1 MGPVRNINPDEIK
14 IGRGMTD
21 ISTPKTIAMMVIN
34 MISQTIIRTV
44 QSLRFARG
52 FLRRGVSRLL
62 LANLFLASFALFASA
77 SLQTSQAAES
87 QQHGWVGDVP
97 IMPALSVEPALGF
110 AFDSP
115 NGRIVMIFA
124 SSAAAAPDIMR
135 FYNESLPA
143 IGWTGG
149 DGSWRR
155 GSEALLISEVTTV
168 AGRLWRLMVRPQ

>member
-1 MGPVRNINPDEIK
+1 
-14 IGRGMTD
+14 MTD
-21 ISTPKTIAMMVIN
+21 ISTPKTIAK

-44 QSLRFARG
+44 QPRQCASG
-52 FLRRGVSRLL
+52 FLRRRVSRLL
-62 LANLFLASFALFASA
+62 PVSLLVASLLLVSFGMLAST

-87 QQHGWVGDVP
+87 QQHTWVGDLP

-115 NGRIVMIFA
+115 NGRIVMVFA

-155 GSEALLISEVTTV
+155 GSEALLISEVTTA

>member
-1 MGPVRNINPDEIK
+1 
-14 IGRGMTD
+14 MTD
-21 ISTPKTIAMMVIN
+21 ISTPKTIAKTVIN

-44 QSLRFARG
+44 QPQRFASG
-52 FLRRGVSRLL
+52 FLRRSVSRHL
-62 LANLFLASFALFASA
+62 LANLFLASLFLASFGLFASA
-77 SLQTSQAAES
+77 SLQTSKAAES

-97 IMPALSVEPALGF
+97 IVPALSVEPALGF

-155 GSEALLISEVTTV
+155 GSEALLISEVTTA

>member
-1 MGPVRNINPDEIK
+1 
-14 IGRGMTD
+14 MTD
-21 ISTPKTIAMMVIN
+21 ISTPKTIAK

-44 QSLRFARG
+44 QPRQCASG
-52 FLRRGVSRLL
+52 FLRRRVSRLL
-62 LANLFLASFALFASA
+62 PVNLLVASLLLASFGMLGST
-77 SLQTSQAAES
+77 SLLTSQAAES
-87 QQHGWVGDVP
+87 QQHTWVGDLP

-115 NGRIVMIFA
+115 NGRIVMVFA

-155 GSEALLISEVTTV
+155 GSEALLISEVTTA

>member
-1 MGPVRNINPDEIK
+1 
-14 IGRGMTD
+14 MTD
-21 ISTPKTIAMMVIN
+21 KSTPKTIAKTVIKMM
-34 MISQTIIRTV
+34 SQTIAETVIRTV
-44 QSLRFARG
+44 WPRHYASG
-52 FLRRGVSRLL
+52 FLRRRFSRLL
-62 LANLFLASFALFASA
+62 PVNLFVASLFLASFGMFASA

-87 QQHGWVGDVP
+87 QQHSWVGDLP

-115 NGRIVMIFA
+115 NGRIVMVFA

-143 IGWTGG
+143 IGWTGS

-155 GSEALLISEVTTV
+155 GSEALLISEVTTA

>member
-1 MGPVRNINPDEIK
+1 VA
-14 IGRGMTD
+14 
-21 ISTPKTIAMMVIN
+21 S
-34 MISQTIIRTV
+34 
-44 QSLRFARG
+44 
-52 FLRRGVSRLL
+52 LL
-62 LANLFLASFALFASA
+62 LASFGMLGST

-87 QQHGWVGDVP
+87 QQHTWVGDLP

-115 NGRIVMIFA
+115 NGRIVMVFA

-155 GSEALLISEVTTV
+155 GSEALLISEVTTA

>member
-1 MGPVRNINPDEIK
+1 
-14 IGRGMTD
+14 MTD
-21 ISTPKTIAMMVIN
+21 ISTPKTIAKKVIK
-34 MISQTIIRTV
+34 TVTRTV
-44 QSLRFARG
+44 WPRQYVSG
-52 FLRRGVSRLL
+52 FLRSRVSRLL
-62 LANLFLASFALFASA
+62 LASLFLASFGMFASA

-87 QQHGWVGDVP
+87 QQHSWVGDLP

-115 NGRIVMIFA
+115 NGRIVMVFA

-135 FYNESLPA
+135 VYNESLPA

-155 GSEALLISEVTTV
+155 GSEALLISEVTTA

>member
-1 MGPVRNINPDEIK
+1 
-14 IGRGMTD
+14 MTD
-21 ISTPKTIAMMVIN
+21 ISTPKTIAK
-34 MISQTIIRTV
+34 MISQTVARTIIRTV
-44 QSLRFARG
+44 RPRRFASRL
-52 FLRRGVSRLL
+52 FRRRGSRLL
-62 LANLFLASFALFASA
+62 PVNLCVVNLFLASFGILASA
-77 SLQTSQAAES
+77 SLQASQAAES
-87 QQHGWVGDVP
+87 QQHSWVGDLP
-97 IMPALSVEPALGF
+97 IMPALSIEPALGF

-115 NGRIVMIFA
+115 NGRIVMVFA

-155 GSEALLISEVTTV
+155 GSEALLISEVTTA

>member
-1 MGPVRNINPDEIK
+1 
-14 IGRGMTD
+14 MTD
-21 ISTPKTIAMMVIN
+21 ISTPKTIAK

-44 QSLRFARG
+44 QPRQCASG
-52 FLRRGVSRLL
+52 FLRRRVSRLL
-62 LANLFLASFALFASA
+62 PVNLLLASLLLASFGMLAST

-87 QQHGWVGDVP
+87 QQHTWVGDLP

-115 NGRIVMIFA
+115 NGRIVMVFA

-143 IGWTGG
+143 IGWAGG

-155 GSEALLISEVTTV
+155 GSEALLISEVTTA

>member
-1 MGPVRNINPDEIK
+1 
-14 IGRGMTD
+14 MTD
-21 ISTPKTIAMMVIN
+21 ISTPKTIAK
-34 MISQTIIRTV
+34 MISQTIIKTV
-44 QSLRFARG
+44 QPRQCASG
-52 FLRRGVSRLL
+52 FLRRRVSRLL
-62 LANLFLASFALFASA
+62 PVSLLVASLLLASFGMLGST

-87 QQHGWVGDVP
+87 QQHTWVGDLP

-115 NGRIVMIFA
+115 NGRIVMVFA
-124 SSAAAAPDIMR
+124 SSAVAAPDIMR
-135 FYNESLPA
+135 FYNESLSA

-155 GSEALLISEVTTV
+155 GSEALLISEVTTA

>member
-1 MGPVRNINPDEIK
+1 
-14 IGRGMTD
+14 MTD
-21 ISTPKTIAMMVIN
+21 ISTPKTIAK
-34 MISQTIIRTV
+34 MISQTIIRTA
-44 QSLRFARG
+44 QPRQCASG
-52 FLRRGVSRLL
+52 FLRRRVSRSLPVNLLVASLL
-62 LANLFLASFALFASA
+62 LASFGMLAST
-77 SLQTSQAAES
+77 SLQTTQAAES
-87 QQHGWVGDVP
+87 QQHAWVGDLP

-115 NGRIVMIFA
+115 NGRIVMVFA

-155 GSEALLISEVTTV
+155 GSEALLISEVTTA

>member
-1 MGPVRNINPDEIK
+1 
-14 IGRGMTD
+14 MTD
-21 ISTPKTIAMMVIN
+21 ISTPKTIAK
-34 MISQTIIRTV
+34 MISQTIVRTV
-44 QSLRFARG
+44 QPRQCASG
-52 FLRRGVSRLL
+52 FLRRRVSRLL
-62 LANLFLASFALFASA
+62 PVNLLLASLLLASFGMLAST

-87 QQHGWVGDVP
+87 QQHTWVGDLP

-115 NGRIVMIFA
+115 NGRIVMVFA

-155 GSEALLISEVTTV
+155 GSEALLISEVTTA

>member
-1 MGPVRNINPDEIK
+1 
-14 IGRGMTD
+14 MTD
-21 ISTPKTIAMMVIN
+21 KSTPKTIAKTVIKMM
-34 MISQTIIRTV
+34 SQTIAETVIRTV
-44 QSLRFARG
+44 WPRHYASG
-52 FLRRGVSRLL
+52 FLRRRFSRLL
-62 LANLFLASFALFASA
+62 PVNLFVVSLFLASFGMLASA
-77 SLQTSQAAES
+77 NLQTSQAAES
-87 QQHGWVGDVP
+87 QQHSWVGDLP
-97 IMPALSVEPALGF
+97 IMPALSVEPELGF

-115 NGRIVMIFA
+115 NGRIVMVFA

-155 GSEALLISEVTTV
+155 GSEALLISEVTTA

>member
-1 MGPVRNINPDEIK
+1 
-14 IGRGMTD
+14 MTD
-21 ISTPKTIAMMVIN
+21 ISTPKTIAK
-34 MISQTIIRTV
+34 MISQMIIRTV
-44 QSLRFARG
+44 WPRQYASG
-52 FLRRGVSRLL
+52 FLRRRVSRLL
-62 LANLFLASFALFASA
+62 PVNLFVASLFLASFGMIASA

-87 QQHGWVGDVP
+87 QQRSWVGDLP

-115 NGRIVMIFA
+115 NGRIVMVFA

-155 GSEALLISEVTTV
+155 GSEALLISEVTTA

>member
-1 MGPVRNINPDEIK
+1 
-14 IGRGMTD
+14 MTD
-21 ISTPKTIAMMVIN
+21 ISTLKTIAK
-34 MISQTIIRTV
+34 MISQTVTRTIIRTV
-44 QSLRFARG
+44 RPRWFATRLLRSR
-52 FLRRGVSRLL
+52 VSRLL
-62 LANLFLASFALFASA
+62 PVNLFVASLFLTSFGILAFA
-77 SLQTSQAAES
+77 SLQASQAAES
-87 QQHGWVGDVP
+87 QQHSWVGDLP

-115 NGRIVMIFA
+115 NGRIVMVFA
-124 SSAAAAPDIMR
+124 SSAEPAPDIMR

-155 GSEALLISEVTTV
+155 GSEALLISEVTTA

>member
-1 MGPVRNINPDEIK
+1 
-14 IGRGMTD
+14 MTD
-21 ISTPKTIAMMVIN
+21 ISTPKNIAK

-44 QSLRFARG
+44 QPRQCASG
-52 FLRRGVSRLL
+52 FLRRRVSRLL
-62 LANLFLASFALFASA
+62 PVSLLVASLLLASFGMLAST

-87 QQHGWVGDVP
+87 QQHTWVGDLP

-115 NGRIVMIFA
+115 NGRIVMVFA

-155 GSEALLISEVTTV
+155 GSEVLLISEVTTA
-168 AGRLWRLMVRPQ
+168 AGRLWRLMVRPH

>member
-1 MGPVRNINPDEIK
+1 
-14 IGRGMTD
+14 MTD
-21 ISTPKTIAMMVIN
+21 KSTPKTIAKTVIKMM
-34 MISQTIIRTV
+34 SQTIAETVIRTV
-44 QSLRFARG
+44 WPRHYASG
-52 FLRRGVSRLL
+52 FLRRRFSRLL
-62 LANLFLASFALFASA
+62 PVNLFVASLFLASFGMIASA

-87 QQHGWVGDVP
+87 QQHSWVGDLP

-115 NGRIVMIFA
+115 NGRIVMVFA

-155 GSEALLISEVTTV
+155 GPEALLISEVTTA
-168 AGRLWRLMVRPQ
+168 AGRLWRLMLRPQ

>member
-1 MGPVRNINPDEIK
+1 
-14 IGRGMTD
+14 MTD
-21 ISTPKTIAMMVIN
+21 ISTPKTIAK
-34 MISQTIIRTV
+34 MISQTVARTIIRTV
-44 QSLRFARG
+44 RPRRFASRL
-52 FLRRGVSRLL
+52 FRRRGSRLL
-62 LANLFLASFALFASA
+62 PVNLCVVNLFLASFGIFASA
-77 SLQTSQAAES
+77 SLQASQAAES
-87 QQHGWVGDVP
+87 QQHSWVGDLP

-115 NGRIVMIFA
+115 NGRIVMVFA

-155 GSEALLISEVTTV
+155 GSEALLISEVTTA

>member
-1 MGPVRNINPDEIK
+1 
-14 IGRGMTD
+14 MTD
-21 ISTPKTIAMMVIN
+21 ISTPKTIAKMT
-34 MISQTIIRTV
+34 SQTIIRTV
-44 QSLRFARG
+44 WPRQYASG
-52 FLRRGVSRLL
+52 FLRRRVSRLL
-62 LANLFLASFALFASA
+62 PVNLFVASLFLASFGMLASA

-87 QQHGWVGDVP
+87 QQHSWVGDLP

-124 SSAAAAPDIMR
+124 SSAAASPDIIR

-149 DGSWRR
+149 EGSWRR
-155 GSEALLISEVTTV
+155 GSEALLISEVTTA

>member
-1 MGPVRNINPDEIK
+1 
-14 IGRGMTD
+14 MTD
-21 ISTPKTIAMMVIN
+21 ILTPKTIAK
-34 MISQTIIRTV
+34 MISQTVTRTIIRTV
-44 QSLRFARG
+44 RPRRFASRL
-52 FLRRGVSRLL
+52 LRRRVSRLL
-62 LANLFLASFALFASA
+62 PVNLFVVNLFLASFGILASA
-77 SLQTSQAAES
+77 SLQASQAAES
-87 QQHGWVGDVP
+87 QQHSWVGDLP

-115 NGRIVMIFA
+115 NGRIVMVFA

-155 GSEALLISEVTTV
+155 GSEALLISEVTTA

>member
-1 MGPVRNINPDEIK
+1 
-14 IGRGMTD
+14 MTD
-21 ISTPKTIAMMVIN
+21 ISTPKTIAKKVIKMM
-34 MISQTIIRTV
+34 SQTTAETIIKTL
-44 QSLRFARG
+44 QLQG
-52 FLRRGVSRLL
+52 FTSGLLRRRVSKLL
-62 LANLFLASFALFASA
+62 PVNLFVASLFLASFGMFASA

-87 QQHGWVGDVP
+87 QQHSWVGDLP

-115 NGRIVMIFA
+115 NGRIVIIFA
-124 SSAAAAPDIMR
+124 SSAAAAPDIVR

-155 GSEALLISEVTTV
+155 GSEVLLISEVTTA
-168 AGRLWRLMVRPQ
+168 AGRLWRWIVRPQ

>member
-1 MGPVRNINPDEIK
+1 
-14 IGRGMTD
+14 MTD
-21 ISTPKTIAMMVIN
+21 ISTPKTIAKTVIN

-44 QSLRFARG
+44 RPQRFASG
-52 FLRRGVSRLL
+52 FLRRGVSRHL
-62 LANLFLASFALFASA
+62 LANLFLASLFLASFGLFASA

-124 SSAAAAPDIMR
+124 SSAATAPDIMR

-155 GSEALLISEVTTV
+155 GSEALLISEVTTA

>member
-1 MGPVRNINPDEIK
+1 MRITSTSVEIK
-14 IGRGMTD
+14 TGRGMTD
-21 ISTPKTIAMMVIN
+21 ISTPKTIAK

-44 QSLRFARG
+44 QPRQCASG
-52 FLRRGVSRLL
+52 FLRRRVSRLL
-62 LANLFLASFALFASA
+62 PVNLLVASLLLASFGMLGST

-87 QQHGWVGDVP
+87 QQHTWVGDLP

-115 NGRIVMIFA
+115 NGRIVMVFA

-155 GSEALLISEVTTV
+155 GSEALLISEVTTA

>member
-1 MGPVRNINPDEIK
+1 
-14 IGRGMTD
+14 MTD
-21 ISTPKTIAMMVIN
+21 IPTPKTIAK
-34 MISQTIIRTV
+34 MISQMVARTVIRTV
-44 QSLRFARG
+44 RPRSFA
-52 FLRRGVSRLL
+52 SRLL
-62 LANLFLASFALFASA
+62 MRRVSSLLPVSLCVINLFFTSLFLASFGILAST
-77 SLQTSQAAES
+77 SLQASQAAES
-87 QQHGWVGDVP
+87 QQHSWVGDLP

-115 NGRIVMIFA
+115 NGRIVMVFA

-155 GSEALLISEVTTV
+155 GSEALLISEVTTA
-168 AGRLWRLMVRPQ
+168 AGRLWQLMVRPQ

>member
-1 MGPVRNINPDEIK
+1 
-14 IGRGMTD
+14 MTD
-21 ISTPKTIAMMVIN
+21 ISTPKTIAK
-34 MISQTIIRTV
+34 MISQTVARTIIRTV
-44 QSLRFARG
+44 RPRRFASRL
-52 FLRRGVSRLL
+52 FRRRGSRLL
-62 LANLFLASFALFASA
+62 PVNLCVVNLFLASFGILASA
-77 SLQTSQAAES
+77 SLQASQAAES
-87 QQHGWVGDVP
+87 QQHSWVGDLP

-115 NGRIVMIFA
+115 NGRIVMVFA

-155 GSEALLISEVTTV
+155 GSEALLISEVTTA

>member
-1 MGPVRNINPDEIK
+1 
-14 IGRGMTD
+14 MTD
-21 ISTPKTIAMMVIN
+21 ISTPKTIAKKVIK
-34 MISQTIIRTV
+34 TV
-44 QSLRFARG
+44 TSTVWPRQYASSL
-52 FLRRGVSRLL
+52 LRRRVSRLL
-62 LANLFLASFALFASA
+62 LASLFLASFGMFASA

-87 QQHGWVGDVP
+87 QQHNWVGDLP

-115 NGRIVMIFA
+115 NGRIVMVFA

-155 GSEALLISEVTTV
+155 GSEALLISEVTTA

>member
-1 MGPVRNINPDEIK
+1 
-14 IGRGMTD
+14 MTD
-21 ISTPKTIAMMVIN
+21 ISTPKTIAKTVIK
-34 MISQTIIRTV
+34 TVIRTV
-44 QSLRFARG
+44 QPRQYASG
-52 FLRRGVSRLL
+52 FLRCRVSRLL
-62 LANLFLASFALFASA
+62 LASLFLASFGMFASA

-87 QQHGWVGDVP
+87 QQHSWVGDLP

-115 NGRIVMIFA
+115 NGRIVMVFA
-124 SSAAAAPDIMR
+124 SSAAASPDIMR

-155 GSEALLISEVTTV
+155 GSEALLISEVTTA

>member
-1 MGPVRNINPDEIK
+1 
-14 IGRGMTD
+14 MTD
-21 ISTPKTIAMMVIN
+21 ISTPKTIAK

-44 QSLRFARG
+44 WPQQFASG
-52 FLRRGVSRLL
+52 FLRRRVSRLL
-62 LANLFLASFALFASA
+62 SSSLLLASFGMLASA

-87 QQHGWVGDVP
+87 QQHGWVGDLP

-115 NGRIVMIFA
+115 NGRIVMVFA

-155 GSEALLISEVTTV
+155 GSEALLISEVTTA

>member
-1 MGPVRNINPDEIK
+1 
-14 IGRGMTD
+14 MTD
-21 ISTPKTIAMMVIN
+21 ISTPKTIAK
-34 MISQTIIRTV
+34 MISQTIVRTV
-44 QSLRFARG
+44 QPRQCARG
-52 FLRRGVSRLL
+52 FLRRRVSRLL
-62 LANLFLASFALFASA
+62 PVNLLLASLLLASFGMLAST

-87 QQHGWVGDVP
+87 QQHTWVGDLP

-115 NGRIVMIFA
+115 NGRIVMVFA

-155 GSEALLISEVTTV
+155 GSEALLISEVTTA

>member
-1 MGPVRNINPDEIK
+1 
-14 IGRGMTD
+14 MTD
-21 ISTPKTIAMMVIN
+21 KSTPKTIAKKVIK
-34 MISQTIIRTV
+34 TVTRTV
-44 QSLRFARG
+44 WPRQYVSG
-52 FLRRGVSRLL
+52 FLRSRVSRLL
-62 LANLFLASFALFASA
+62 LASLFLASFGMFASA

-87 QQHGWVGDVP
+87 QQHSWVGDLP

-115 NGRIVMIFA
+115 NGRIVMVFA

-155 GSEALLISEVTTV
+155 GSEALLISEVTTA